1 MKKKMVIIIVSI
13 LAVIGLF
20 IALFPKI
27 FWAIH
32 NHNTKNLK
40 AKLIEGKT
48 DLEYV
53 YGQDKICEVNK
64 VFLGDY
70 VFIYPKELE
79 STSQTYPI
87 VVWGNG
93 TANTYVNYE
102 ASLLSLASYGFVV
115 VGCNDSNMGDGKTL
129 YEMGLFVKNLNTNK
143 ESIFYQ
149 KLDINHIGVG
159 GHSQGACGA
168 VNAATKYEESQ
179 TLFASLFTTSLPKL
193 EMCVDKKNMEFA
205 YWKYDVSLVDVP
217 YFATTG
223 TMFLDSLWISPLSSI
238 KENFG
243 QLSEKN
249 PAFMARQIGANH
261 NIVNEYHGC
270 GYFNAWFCYTLKNDL
285 KAAQVFIGDSELAK
299 NKERWKDF
307 QSLRGN

>member
-1 MKKKMVIIIVSI
+1 MKKRIIIVCLSI
-13 LAVIGLF
+13 LVVIGLF
-20 IALFPKI
+20 LALFPKV

-40 AKLIEGKT
+40 VKLVEGKT
-48 DLEYV
+48 DLEYA
-53 YGQDKICEVNK
+53 YGQDKICPVK
-64 VFLGDY
+64 KISLGDY
-70 VFIYPKELE
+70 VFIYPEELE
-79 STSQTYPI
+79 LSNQSYPI

-102 ASLLSLASYGFVV
+102 ASLTSLASYGFVV

-129 YEMGLFVKNLNTNK
+129 YEMGLFARSLNDKK

-149 KLDINHIGVG
+149 KLDVKNIGVA

-168 VNAATKYEESQ
+168 VNAATKYEESKE
-179 TLFASLFTTSLPKL
+179 LFTSLFTTSLPKL

-205 YWKYDVSLVDVP
+205 YWKYDVSLIRVP

-223 TMFLDSLWISPLSSI
+223 TMFLDSLWISTLKSI
-238 KENFG
+238 EENFAH
-243 QLSEKN
+243 LSEEI
-249 PAFMARQIGANH
+249 PAFMARQVGANH

-270 GYFNAWFCYTLKNDL
+270 GYFNAWFCYTLKNDS
-285 KAAQVFIGDSELAK
+285 KAAQAFIGDKEIDK
-299 NKERWKDF
+299 NTGRWKDF
-307 QSLRGN
+307 KAKN